1 MDKILS
7 LNAFTMARVMLDL
20 KMKIISIS
28 MYAHLYVCVCVC
40 VCVCI
45 YIYIKFFKAGLLRQ
59 KGMQYQAFLVLLQHK
74 YCGPL
79 VFHLRMKV
87 FTGNRMNSSIE
98 ITK

>member
-40 VCVCI
+40 VCVYI
-45 YIYIKFFKAGLLRQ
+45 YIYKIFQSWSTKTERNAVSGIS
-59 KGMQYQAFLVLLQHK
+59 G
-74 YCGPL
+74 
-79 VFHLRMKV
+79 
-87 FTGNRMNSSIE
+87 FTTAQILWASCLPSTNESLYR
-98 ITK
+98 